1 MKQTFLVFSL
11 MTLTI
16 IGCKKEVKTEMQ
28 TPVEKADTTTVV
40 PDMHTSEISLDWDGT
55 YKGVIPCADCPGI
68 ETELTLNKDKTYELS
83 VLYRDRE
90 QKPTVTKGT
99 FTWNDAGSIIKLD
112 KAGTETQ
119 YKVGEGRLTMLDHSG
134 KEIES
139 ALKSNYILHK
149 AAK

>member
-1 MKQTFLVFSL
+1 MKLLIVTLFFLNITVF
-11 MTLTI
+11 
-16 IGCKKEVKTEMQ
+16 GCEFGKKDESEATERE
-28 TPVEKADTTTVV
+28 PDTTTAV

-68 ETELTLNKDKTYELS
+68 ETELTLHKDKTYKLS
-83 VLYRDRE
+83 VLYQDRE

-99 FTWNDAGSIIKLD
+99 FTWDDTGSIIRLD
-112 KAGTETQ
+112 KARTETQ
-119 YKVGEGRLTMLDHSG
+119 YKVGEGRLLMLDRNG

-149 AAK
+149 VVK